1 MAQHDS
7 NFMHQCA
14 FWSYGSAQRSVL
26 GRFWLSCMRD
36 HNYVDE
42 GGAIAAR
49 EEAQD
54 VFVKWRGGVTEFG
67 VVCVPFLL

>member
-1 MAQHDS
+1 
-7 NFMHQCA
+7 
-14 FWSYGSAQRSVL
+14 
-26 GRFWLSCMRD
+26 MRD

-54 VFVKWRGGVTEFG
+54 VFVKWRGGGHRVWGCLCSFSFMIEYIDSVYGDGGGSLGAFWTSFFPRVG
-67 VVCVPFLL
+67 